1 MNAAQTL
8 ASEVGTL
15 AACWALAVPRAS
27 LYRRRQPRPKSPALR
42 PTPARALSPQQ
53 RLAVIDMLNTE
64 EFADLS
70 PAQVYAKLLDR
81 GVYLASVRT
90 LYRILGEHQQVRE
103 RRDVLRHP
111 SYHKPQLAASAPNQ
125 VWSWDITKLL
135 GPRKW
140 VYYHLYVLLDI
151 YSRLVV
157 GWLLAECESASLAG
171 RLISESYTK
180 QGLLP
185 GQITLHADR
194 GAAMTAKTFS
204 QKLADLGI
212 EESHSRPRVSN
223 DNPFSEAQ
231 FKTLKYRPQFPDR
244 FDSLQHA
251 ENVCRDLFHWYNTEH
266 QHSALA
272 LLTPADVHYGRAAD
286 MLAERQRVLD
296 AAYAAT
302 PERFVNRPPRVTTL
316 PGTVW
321 INPPAKE
328 VTIEITTQ

>member
-8 ASEVGTL
+8 AADVGL
-15 AACWALAVPRAS
+15 LPACRALAVPRAS
-27 LYRRRQPRPKSPALR
+27 LYRRLRPRPQRSTPR
-42 PTPARALSPQQ
+42 PTPARALSQQQ
-53 RLAVIDMLNTE
+53 RLAVIDALNTE

-70 PAQVYAKLLDR
+70 PAQVFAKLLDR
-81 GVYLASVRT
+81 GIYLASVRT
-90 LYRILGEHQQVRE
+90 LYRILDEHQQVRE
-103 RRDVLRHP
+103 RRDVRRHP
-111 SYHKPQLAASAPNQ
+111 SYRKPQLVASAPNQ

-135 GPRKW
+135 GPHKW
-140 VYYHLYVLLDI
+140 IYYHLYVLLDI

-157 GWLLAECESASLAG
+157 GWLLAERESASLAG

-180 QGLLP
+180 QGILP
-185 GQITLHADR
+185 RQITLHADR

-251 ENVCRDLFHWYNTEH
+251 ESVCRDLFRWYNTEH

-272 LLTPADVHYGRAAD
+272 LLTPGDVHYGRAAD
-286 MLAERQRVLD
+286 MLDERQRVLD
-296 AAYAAT
+296 AAYVAT
-302 PERFVNRPPRVTTL
+302 PERFVNGPPRVASL
-316 PGTVW
+316 PDTVW
-321 INPPAKE
+321 INPPSKE
-328 VTIEITTQ
+328 VTIEVASQ